1 MQRLQCPIW
10 KLCQIKYEIVI
21 NVFVCSFSAKVTC
34 AFLACTVV
42 NRASLHVGSLDTT
55 LTVFF
60 YIFFRLVPTVDLMEL
75 MTGRNLNGWTNSQ
88 SKFIKWYLHV
98 TGVFIFLKN
107 SPPPIFTILRE
118 CSRKMKGSI
127 GLRRKITAFDRATNL
142 TFSCCVYKE
151 KIVKND

>member
-1 MQRLQCPIW
+1 MWLWSSMQRWQCPIW

-88 SKFIKWYLHV
+88 SKLIKWYLHV

-107 SPPPIFTILRE
+107 SPPNFHDFKGVFPKNERE
-118 CSRKMKGSI
+118 YR
-127 GLRRKITAFDRATNL
+127 LTA
-142 TFSCCVYKE
+142 
-151 KIVKND
+151 KNNRFWSSY